1 MADTPTN
8 ESSALDVLAKTGTG
22 SKTGIVNQ
30 SILED
35 MQRLYDQKLAE
46 KNYFLQDAADAAAWW
61 SGGAAGPTAGLA
73 QRAQT
78 RAAQAKELQDLQ
90 AQLSQGRV
98 NIAQLGE
105 ANTSMGEPQ
114 AGGAQATTGA
124 PTGGYTIRGVPVPLH
139 VYKAYQ
145 AYIKQ
150 GNLAKANEVFDAYS
164 KEETKF
170 LTAPATYKQEDY
182 FDTGKGEMTRKMPI
196 ETRALSNANLSQAPI
211 SPVQPLPKF
220 GENAQPTTNASSG
233 DIYRFEN
240 LSDTAKQRL
249 NNYAKTELGLQ
260 SDTMNRP
267 DASELFNRMPLE
279 QRKNAF
285 MKSGENPV
293 VSNVAAPATTMSTVG
308 GAPKTYSQYLTER
321 EGEKSYAEKAGA
333 KAGEAAGTRQ
343 GAFESAAVDANKD
356 LQTANV
362 MLNIL
367 DKNPESVGF
376 GFKNRALGATI
387 EGVKLLTGKD
397 IEPFAR
403 RAALS
408 TEAIEAGN
416 KFDALA
422 EQNNLKFRQSVMKG
436 TGQVSDFETKLTE
449 RASGLSK
456 DNSIEA
462 NRFFATVAAENYRT
476 LNKLGVEWQKYQKA
490 NPGAK
495 FSEFE
500 QSNIWKDAQVE
511 RENRLK
517 KYFPEFERGD
527 LGFGSKVPS
536 KGASN
541 EELEGW
547 KKRYG
552 GKRED

>member
-98 NIAQLGE
+98 NIAQLNE

-114 AGGAQATTGA
+114 AGGAQATAGA

-196 ETRALSNANLSQAPI
+196 ETRSLNNPNLSQAPI
-211 SPVQPLPKF
+211 SPVQPLPKL
-220 GENAQPTTNASSG
+220 GENAKPTTNVSSG

-240 LSDTAKQRL
+240 LGDTAKQRL
-249 NNYAKTELGLQ
+249 SNYAKTELGLQ

-285 MKSGENPV
+285 MKAGENPV
-293 VSNVAAPATTMSTVG
+293 MSNVAAPATTMSTVG

-321 EGEKSYAEKAGA
+321 EGQKSYAEKAGA
-333 KAGEAAGTRQ
+333 ESGKAAGTRQ

-367 DKNPESVGF
+367 DKTPEAVGF
-376 GFKNRALGATI
+376 GFKNRALGTTI
-387 EGVKLLTGKD
+387 EGIKFFTGKD

-403 RAALS
+403 RASLS
-408 TEAIEAGN
+408 NEAIEAGN

-422 EQNNLKFRQSVMKG
+422 EQNNLKFRQMVYKG
-436 TGQVSDFETKLTE
+436 TGQVSDFETKLSE

-456 DNSIEA
+456 DNSVEA

-476 LNKLGVEWQKYQKA
+476 LSKLGVEWQKYQKD
-490 NPGAK
+490 NPSAK

-500 QSNIWKDAQVE
+500 QSNVWKDAQVE

-517 KYFPEFERGD
+517 KYFPEFEREN

-541 EELEGW
+541 EEVEGW

-552 GKRED
+552 GKKED